1 MFKGSHGY
9 PDNPIRMNKEY
20 TSFCHDLSYILQVRG
35 VGSLDVPIP
44 RVLEP
49 ENESCHH

>member
-1 MFKGSHGY
+1 MDTQTTPYAEYGYTFVDMFKLYSSS
-9 PDNPIRMNKEY
+9 K
-20 TSFCHDLSYILQVRG
+20 G